1 MMDKVQAARQLQA
14 GSSGE
19 ALASFI
25 STCEYLLEKKDAIQQ
40 VFSKDKND
48 QKTERFALNENVDS
62 IIISIDSKTRNI
74 NLSIKELE
82 IQDEK
87 EALSKYGS
95 SDSGASLGDILGS
108 VLKK

>member
-1 MMDKVQAARQLQA
+1 MKVELDNEKQIF
-14 GSSGE
+14 G
-19 ALASFI
+19 FI
-25 STCEYLLEKKDAIQQ
+25 KKTNL
-40 VFSKDKND
+40 SNDKNENKID
-48 QKTERFALNENVDS
+48 RFALDEKVDA
-62 IIISIDSKTRNI
+62 IILSIDSKNRAI

-95 SDSGASLGDILGS
+95 STSGASLGDILGS

>member
-1 MMDKVQAARQLQA
+1 M
-14 GSSGE
+14 
-19 ALASFI
+19 I
-25 STCEYLLEKKDAIQQ
+25 KKQEL
-40 VFSKDKND
+40 S
-48 QKTERFALNENVDS
+48 ALNENVDS

-95 SDSGASLGDILGS
+95 SDQERL
-108 VLKK
+108 